1 MDRDNIDAISEALSE
16 LMNEYQNT
24 IEQYTT
30 NQLTMYTAE
39 PEYWKANQNKDLK
52 GFKEALNKLTE
63 QFSIRLNKPIKTAFT
78 EVYKDAKES
87 LDEVKDGKFEPTE
100 KEKVMKAFKT
110 KVMVDITNINKSV
123 LKGFRK
129 MVDSV
134 GKEIYQ
140 KKIFSG
146 DELFKVIDDA
156 MQTGIEDMFI
166 ITKKGRKMT
175 FKAYQE
181 MNVRTTLHK
190 EALDYQYESA
200 KEFGVVFYLCSYHS
214 DCADDHKDYQGKI
227 YYDENW
233 KTIADKKYHD
243 LIRKIIT
250 DKKCLPL
257 QKHRDGK
264 PWITTRPNCRHNF
277 KPITISQAS
286 DNSAGALLNKFGMRK
301 GTYDSKNYKDLQY
314 QRGYERQIRKFKQ
327 QRDNLEIEIK
337 NAPDDKTR
345 AALRKKATL
354 TTSKIRK
361 NQRELNQLIK
371 NNDVLKRDYRRENYK
386 AIVQDVGVKYNRD
399 KK

>member
-16 LMNEYQNT
+16 LLSEYQNT
-24 IEQYTT
+24 LEQYVSFQMTKHIDS
-30 NQLTMYTAE
+30 
-39 PEYWKANQNKDLK
+39 PKDWKNLQIKDFK
-52 GFKEALNKLTE
+52 GFKKALGVLNS
-63 QFSIRLNKPIKTAFT
+63 QFVKRLEKPIKTAFS

-87 LDEVKDGKFEPTE
+87 LDEVKNDVFEPTG
-100 KEKVMKAFKT
+100 KEKQIKAFQT
-110 KVMVDITNINKSV
+110 RVLIDINAINKNV
-123 LKGFRK
+123 LKDFRK
-129 MVDSV
+129 MIDSV
-134 GKEIYQ
+134 GKEIYV

-156 MQTGIEDMFI
+156 MKVGIEDMFVVY
-166 ITKKGRKMT
+166 KNNRKMS

-233 KTIADKKYHD
+233 KSIANEENH
-243 LIRKIIT
+243 KIIQKIIN

-257 QKHRDGK
+257 QKYRDGK

-277 KPITISQAS
+277 KPITISQAAN
-286 DNSAGALLNKFGMRK
+286 NSVGALLNQYGMKK
-301 GTYDSKNYKDLQY
+301 GTYDSKNYADLQK
-314 QRGYERQIRKFKQ
+314 QRYYERQVRKFKQ
-327 QRDNLEIEIK
+327 ERDKLELEIK
-337 NAPDDKTR
+337 NAPDEKTR
-345 AALRKKATL
+345 EQLKKKMALEN
-354 TTSKIRK
+354 SKVRR
-361 NQRELNQLIK
+361 NQRKINEIVK
-371 NNDVLKRDYRRENYK
+371 SNDVLKRDYRRENYK